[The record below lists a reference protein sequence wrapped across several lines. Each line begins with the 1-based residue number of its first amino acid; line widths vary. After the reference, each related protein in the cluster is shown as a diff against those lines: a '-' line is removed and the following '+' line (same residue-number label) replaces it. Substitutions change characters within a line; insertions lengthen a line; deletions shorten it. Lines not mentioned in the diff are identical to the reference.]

1 MRQFS
6 APAASSACSGTV
18 IVHATSVA
26 VLAASETVCGAT
38 SRPVTR
44 GVTTT
49 CIARSVVLRSV
60 TCARNASPS
69 RTSGGRPEISCRS
82 CVLRIDVLPVPKRS
96 GPTAAIATI
105 RKRVSASFSGT
116 STVALPFASS
126 VTRGFHSSNV
136 SNSSRVGALPP
147 PPPAGTALRPKWRRP
162 TISICAVDVSTPY
175 ARRRSIAS
183 SRSQLLFGI
192 SSSSASSTAATAICV
207 PAGAGWPLGSVT
219 FTCACALLRTV

>member
-116 STVALPFASS
+116 STVALPLASS
-126 VTRGFHSSNV
+126 VTRGFHSSSV
-136 SNSSRVGALPP
+136 SNSSRVGALP

-192 SSSSASSTAATAICV
+192 SSSRASSTAATAICV
-207 PAGAGWPLGSVT
+207 PAGAGWPFGSVT